1 MVHPQ
6 RSAQQVLSNIS
17 TTAQQTEPLSS
28 RADLSVRSDRLP
40 ALRKFAFPP
49 WNAVHHDGTVL
60 MGAEVCGGPAVTERL
75 VCMALT
81 FDTDRILSGV

>member
-6 RSAQQVLSNIS
+6 RSAQQVLSKS
-17 TTAQQTEPLSS
+17 KPQVQQTEPLSS
-28 RADLSVRSDRLP
+28 RAERSVRNDRLS

-75 VCMALT
+75 ICMALT
-81 FDTDRILSGV
+81 FDSDTILSGV

>member
-28 RADLSVRSDRLP
+28 RAERSVRSDRLP
-40 ALRKFAFPP
+40 ALRKFAWLHRVFVSYYRF
-49 WNAVHHDGTVL
+49 NAD
-60 MGAEVCGGPAVTERL
+60 
-75 VCMALT
+75 
-81 FDTDRILSGV
+81 